1 LNALLYKPIL
11 GIIGKRKQKMDE
23 SDSEI
28 KRMNQT
34 VEQKM
39 AEYEE
44 KVRLAKVDAMEQK
57 NAIVKQGSDV
67 AKGIIDAVRVKSG
80 NDGAVPR
87 QMEKEVEKQEPFYT
101 VNPRKYH
108 LILLKKCWKEYP
120 MNSHFSKHRLGRSFV
135 KFFAWI
141 IVSVLIMAVDVYA
154 SAGGGESKGHNW
166 LILPG
171 GR

>member
-1 LNALLYKPIL
+1 MVSLDYTILVQMVNFIILIFILNALLYKPIL

-57 NAIVKQGSDV
+57 NAIVKEGSDV
-67 AKGIIDAVRVKSG
+67 AKGIIDAVRGEIPAMMEQFHAK
-80 NDGAVPR
+80 
-87 QMEKEVEKQEPFYT
+87 MEKEVEEA
-101 VNPRKYH
+101 RA
-108 LILLKKCWKEYP
+108 ILYSQSQKISLDIAEKV
-120 MNSHFSKHRLGRSFV
+120 LGRS
-135 KFFAWI
+135 I
-141 IVSVLIMAVDVYA
+141 
-154 SAGGGESKGHNW
+154 
-166 LILPG
+166 
-171 GR
+171 

>member
-1 LNALLYKPIL
+1 MVSLDYTILVQMVNFIILIFILNALLYKPIL

-67 AKGIIDAVRVKSG
+67 AKGIIDAVRG
-80 NDGAVPR
+80 EIPAM
-87 QMEKEVEKQEPFYT
+87 MEQFHAKMGKEVEEA
-101 VNPRKYH
+101 RA
-108 LILLKKCWKEYP
+108 ILHSQSQKISLDIAEKV
-120 MNSHFSKHRLGRSFV
+120 LGRS
-135 KFFAWI
+135 I
-141 IVSVLIMAVDVYA
+141 Q
-154 SAGGGESKGHNW
+154 
-166 LILPG
+166 
-171 GR
+171 

>member
-1 LNALLYKPIL
+1 MVNFIILIFILNALLYKPIL

-57 NAIVKQGSDV
+57 NAIVKEGSDV
-67 AKGIIDAVRVKSG
+67 AKGIIDAVRGEIPAMMEQFHAK
-80 NDGAVPR
+80 
-87 QMEKEVEKQEPFYT
+87 MEKEVEEA
-101 VNPRKYH
+101 RA
-108 LILLKKCWKEYP
+108 ILHSQSQKISLDIAEKV
-120 MNSHFSKHRLGRSFV
+120 LGRS
-135 KFFAWI
+135 I
-141 IVSVLIMAVDVYA
+141 
-154 SAGGGESKGHNW
+154 
-166 LILPG
+166 
-171 GR
+171 

>member
-1 LNALLYKPIL
+1 MVNFIILIFILNALLYKPIL

-57 NAIVKQGSDV
+57 NAIVKEGSDV
-67 AKGIIDAVRVKSG
+67 AKGIIDAVRGEIPAMMEQFHAK
-80 NDGAVPR
+80 
-87 QMEKEVEKQEPFYT
+87 MEKEVEEA
-101 VNPRKYH
+101 RA
-108 LILLKKCWKEYP
+108 ILYSQSQKISLDIAEKV
-120 MNSHFSKHRLGRSFV
+120 LGRS
-135 KFFAWI
+135 I
-141 IVSVLIMAVDVYA
+141 Q
-154 SAGGGESKGHNW
+154 
-166 LILPG
+166 
-171 GR
+171 

>member
-1 LNALLYKPIL
+1 MVNFIILIFILNALLYKPIL

-67 AKGIIDAVRVKSG
+67 AKGIIDAVRGEIPAMMEQFHAK
-80 NDGAVPR
+80 
-87 QMEKEVEKQEPFYT
+87 MEKEVEEA
-101 VNPRKYH
+101 RA
-108 LILLKKCWKEYP
+108 ILYSQSQKISLDIAEKV
-120 MNSHFSKHRLGRSFV
+120 LGRS
-135 KFFAWI
+135 I
-141 IVSVLIMAVDVYA
+141 Q
-154 SAGGGESKGHNW
+154 
-166 LILPG
+166 
-171 GR
+171 

>member
-1 LNALLYKPIL
+1 MVSLDYTILVQMVNFIILIFILNALLYKPIL

-57 NAIVKQGSDV
+57 NAIVKEGSDV
-67 AKGIIDAVRVKSG
+67 AKGIIDAVRG
-80 NDGAVPR
+80 EIPAM
-87 QMEKEVEKQEPFYT
+87 MEQFHAKMGKEVEEA
-101 VNPRKYH
+101 RA
-108 LILLKKCWKEYP
+108 ILHSQSQKISLDIAEKV
-120 MNSHFSKHRLGRSFV
+120 LGRS
-135 KFFAWI
+135 I
-141 IVSVLIMAVDVYA
+141 Q
-154 SAGGGESKGHNW
+154 
-166 LILPG
+166 
-171 GR
+171 